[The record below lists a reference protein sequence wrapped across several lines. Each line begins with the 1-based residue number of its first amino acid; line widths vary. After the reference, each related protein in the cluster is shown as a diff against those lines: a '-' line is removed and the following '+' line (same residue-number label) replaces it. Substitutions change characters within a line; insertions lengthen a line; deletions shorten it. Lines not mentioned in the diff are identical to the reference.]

1 MHVYIKGLDL
11 YFKEFENSDERYL
24 RRLTEAIHAD
34 ARKAVEGW
42 EPEFGDGALDYAGT
56 DWMDVA
62 FDSSLY
68 DEDDEAECEASEQG
82 IDKELFIKV
91 FEQSVKIIR

>member
-1 MHVYIKGLDL
+1 MHVYIKNLDI

-34 ARKAVEGW
+34 AKEAVEAW
-42 EPEFGDGALDYAGT
+42 ESEWGDEPLRYAAT
-56 DWMDVA
+56 DWLDAA
-62 FDSSLY
+62 FGRLY
-68 DEDDEAECEASEQG
+68 DEDDEAECEAHEQG

-91 FEQSVKIIR
+91 FERSVKVIR

>member
-1 MHVYIKGLDL
+1 MHVYITNLDI

-34 ARKAVEGW
+34 AKKTIEAWESEFEG
-42 EPEFGDGALDYAGT
+42 EPLDYAGT
-56 DWMDVA
+56 DWLDVA

-68 DEDDEAECEASEQG
+68 DEDNEAECEAHEQG

-91 FEQSVKIIR
+91 FERSVKVIR

>member
-1 MHVYIKGLDL
+1 MHVYIKGLDI

-42 EPEFGDGALDYAGT
+42 ESEFGNETLDYAGT
-56 DWMDVA
+56 DWLDVA
-62 FDSSLY
+62 FDPNLY
-68 DEDDEAECEASEQG
+68 NEDDEAECEAREQG

-91 FEQSVKIIR
+91 FERSVKVIR

>member
-1 MHVYIKGLDL
+1 MHVYIKGLDI
-11 YFKEFENSDERYL
+11 YYKEFEGSDERYL

-34 ARKAVEGW
+34 ARETVECW
-42 EPEFGDGALDYAGT
+42 ESEFGDEALDYANT
-56 DWMDVA
+56 DWLDVA
-62 FDSSLY
+62 FNPSLY

-91 FEQSVKIIR
+91 FERSVKVIR